1 MRLTL
6 APLGR
11 FDLGTAAAA
20 LIAFLA
26 FRMHA
31 LTAGGAL
38 AAFVVGSVT
47 FGALDFGGAAVLLT
61 FFVSSIALSRL
72 GRDRKRALERDVGK
86 SGPRDAMQ
94 VLANG
99 GVAALCALLALG
111 GDGRYEA
118 AFCGAFAAA
127 TADTWGTEIGVL
139 LGGKPRS
146 LVTWRPIDIGLSG
159 GVSIAG
165 TFAEVAG
172 ALSIAAIAYASGFR
186 PFWAIVAGG
195 IAGAL
200 VDSLLG
206 ATLQKLRWCPQC
218 RRPSEREPHGCGAN
232 TTSLRA
238 LGFLDNDSV
247 NLAATLCGAAA
258 AYFLTSARP

>member
-11 FDLGTAAAA
+11 FDLGGAAAA

-38 AAFVVGSVT
+38 AAFIVGSIT
-47 FGALDFGGAAVLLT
+47 FGALDIGGAAVLLT

-72 GRDRKRALERDVGK
+72 GRDRKRSLERDIGK

-111 GDGRYEA
+111 GDVRYEA
-118 AFCGAFAAA
+118 AFCAALAAA
-127 TADTWGTEIGVL
+127 TADTWGTEIGTP

-146 LVTWRPIDIGLSG
+146 IVTWRPIEAGLSG

-165 TFAEVAG
+165 TIAEIAG
-172 ALSIAAIAYASGFR
+172 ALSIAAVAFACGFR

-195 IAGAL
+195 VAGAF

-232 TTSLRA
+232 TTSLRT
-238 LGFLDNDSV
+238 LGFLDNDGV
-247 NLAATLCGAAA
+247 NLIATLSGAAV
-258 AYFLTSARP
+258 AYFLASALP